1 MCIDVSEY
9 MTYVMAVGIKQ
20 GFLKFFINLEII
32 FFCKIHTFGLIVQL
46 HERIKDKSFLKNPPF
61 ENFQKTLNLHRLFQ
75 NGLFPAFFF
84 ISFCAKYQSNSNSI
98 LYFVFVI
105 RTRGFD
111 SKLIGSGTYLFDGTY
126 KLRNSIRRRWRFEKE
141 MRNNIFYF

>member
-1 MCIDVSEY
+1 MCSTHLQCSKKWKIVRVFYD
-9 MTYVMAVGIKQ
+9 
-20 GFLKFFINLEII
+20 FIAKNQII
-32 FFCKIHTFGLIVQL
+32 YIMKKILYF
-46 HERIKDKSFLKNPPF
+46 S
-61 ENFQKTLNLHRLFQ
+61 ENFQKTLNLHRIFQ
-75 NGLFPAFFF
+75 NGLFPAFFL
-84 ISFCAKYQSNSNSI
+84 ISFCAKYRSNSNSI